1 MSIRAQASIIV
12 LIHKPATL
20 KMRRDFRGGAFMQ
33 TAAASIPASMLESG
47 SVIYHAKFVD
57 VNGIRTR
64 YYDEGHGEVLLM
76 IHGSR
81 FSPWGSANT
90 WTLNIGGLAK
100 KFRVLA
106 PDKLCSGMT
115 DNPKSLDDF
124 TQRAIVQHIFE
135 FIRTLG
141 VKEFHVVGQSNGGY
155 TAARLALEHPD
166 MCKSLVI
173 VDSATLGP
181 PVGEMS
187 ERRKKLFENGP
198 ADLRE
203 YIRFHWSK
211 LSVNTNNITDD
222 YVDAAYFMANTPK
235 ARKTLGLL
243 RSDGRGE
250 EGPNP
255 EANARTFPR
264 DKAETHQWIREGK
277 LTMPVLITWGAKDP
291 SAILPIGIKL
301 FEMISENT
309 RRAEMHIFNNVAHFH
324 YREIPEQWNQVVTN
338 FIDTNT

>member
-1 MSIRAQASIIV
+1 
-12 LIHKPATL
+12 
-20 KMRRDFRGGAFMQ
+20 MQ
-33 TAAASIPASMLESG
+33 SSAAAQTSAMLETG
-47 SVIYHAKFVD
+47 SVIYQAKFID
-57 VNGIRTR
+57 VNGVRTR
-64 YYDEGHGEVLLM
+64 YYDEGQGEVLLM

-90 WTLNIGGLAK
+90 WTRNIGGLAK

-106 PDKLCSGMT
+106 PDKLAAGMT

-124 TQRAIVQHIFE
+124 TQHAIVQHIYQ
-135 FIRTLG
+135 FIQTLG
-141 VKEFHVVGQSNGGY
+141 VKQFHAAGQSNGGY
-155 TAARLALEHPD
+155 TAARLALEHAE

-181 PVGEMS
+181 PVGDMS
-187 ERRKKLFENGP
+187 ERRKTLFANGP

-203 YIRFHWSK
+203 YIRFHWGK
-211 LSVNTNNITDD
+211 LSVNTDNITDD

-235 ARKTLGLL
+235 ARETLRLL
-243 RSDGRGE
+243 NSDGRGE

-264 DKAETHQWIREGK
+264 DKAETHQWIQEGR
-277 LTMPVLITWGAKDP
+277 LTMPILITWGANDP

-301 FEMISENT
+301 FEMISEKT
-309 RRAEMHIFNNVAHFH
+309 ERVEMHIFNNVAHFH
-324 YREIPEQWNQVVTN
+324 YREIPEAWNQVVMN
-338 FIDTNT
+338 FIERNT